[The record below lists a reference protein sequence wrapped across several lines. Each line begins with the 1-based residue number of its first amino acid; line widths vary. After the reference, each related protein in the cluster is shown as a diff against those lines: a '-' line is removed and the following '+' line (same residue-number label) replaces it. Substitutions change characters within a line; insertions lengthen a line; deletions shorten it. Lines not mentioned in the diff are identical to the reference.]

1 MSAFAK
7 LGIWLTNKKEII
19 QKITCPSIILHE
31 KTLSALKTPK
41 LFKAI
46 RRFQVAYNKSP
57 IADKVKTLFTT
68 ILYLFAQV
76 SCL

>member
-1 MSAFAK
+1 
-7 LGIWLTNKKEII
+7 
-19 QKITCPSIILHE
+19 LHE

-41 LFKAI
+41 SSKAI

-57 IADKVKTLFTT
+57 TADKVKTLFTT

-76 SCL
+76 SCLQAKNRRLEKAIVL